1 MKSDLFTVNGE
12 GETTAVP
19 DTAVVTLGISETANS
34 IEQVK
39 NKVNTKI
46 NDIISGLKKLEI
58 EEKKIKTTNY
68 SIYPNYDYTNG
79 TNRITGYS
87 ISQTLQ
93 VEITPIEKANKALDL
108 STEKGAN
115 MVGNIEF
122 KVNDKDREKLEIKAR
137 ENAIKKAKEKAQNIA
152 SAAGIRL
159 GRIVNVYESGTE
171 QPPVIYAKE
180 SLARGGDTANQSTEL
195 QPGENTIHI
204 SVTLSYETL

>member
-1 MKSDLFTVNGE
+1 
-12 GETTAVP
+12 
-19 DTAVVTLGISETANS
+19 
-34 IEQVK
+34 
-39 NKVNTKI
+39 
-46 NDIISGLKKLEI
+46 
-58 EEKKIKTTNY
+58 
-68 SIYPNYDYTNG
+68 
-79 TNRITGYS
+79 
-87 ISQTLQ
+87 
-93 VEITPIEKANKALDL
+93 
-108 STEKGAN
+108 